1 MISLQQKFILI
12 IANSGLKRVEI
23 LEILN
28 CIFLQ
33 CVIFVGLF
41 NLNQKANII
50 KSLLNE
56 RCIYSDNSCA
66 YLGKET

>member
-33 CVIFVGLF
+33 CV
-41 NLNQKANII
+41 
-50 KSLLNE
+50 
-56 RCIYSDNSCA
+56 
-66 YLGKET
+66 